1 MKTWLLT
8 AVGFL
13 CLGLGTI
20 GILLPVWPTT
30 PFVLVSAACFSA
42 TPRLRAKIMN
52 IKFFREHV
60 ENYERRT
67 GLSKKTVAISL
78 AYLWTMLSLSI
89 LLARTVRIALL
100 LLVIGTAVTL
110 HIMVMAKAKGN
121 SR

>member
-1 MKTWLLT
+1 MKIWLLT